1 MFVHGVVE
9 DDTIIEV
16 AAHPSAIIT
25 ALATRDR
32 LDAAIA
38 AAVGEFDRDQSWALD
53 GARSMKAWLVTF
65 TGRSPR
71 DAARLVRD
79 ARCLRALPVTAGAY
93 RSGQLTGGQLDA
105 IISHLTPTTI
115 GLFADHETELLPTL
129 FELSVGDLERVMGR
143 WQHHAD
149 AITDTEPPEPRHGL
163 HLSALA
169 SGTRILN
176 GELHPVAG
184 ATVEHALR
192 LATVDDP
199 DGTPIRPLSVKQAD
213 ALVILAEFFL
223 AHRNHDTGIRHTPHV
238 DIHVDLDT
246 LEHRH
251 GGVSEFGDGTQ
262 IPRFELER
270 LLCDSHIGRIITRG
284 RSVILDVGRRRRL
297 VTPDQRRALIQRD
310 RGCRGG
316 DCGIPAWRC
325 DAHHIHTWLTGG
337 KTDLDNLVLLC
348 SYHHH
353 LIHRHNCDT
362 KLLPDNTFTIT
373 LPNGTTLT
381 SRPPP

>member
-1 MFVHGVVE
+1 MFVDGV
-9 DDTIIEV
+9 DDDDMVDV
-16 AAHPSAIIT
+16 AAHPGAIIT
-25 ALATRDR
+25 ALAVHDR
-32 LDAAIA
+32 QQAAITV
-38 AAVGEFDRDQSWALD
+38 AVGEFDRHQSWALD
-53 GARSMKAWLVTF
+53 GARSMKAWLVAF

-79 ARCLRALPVTAGAY
+79 ARCLRQLPVTAAAY
-93 RSGQLTGGQLDA
+93 GSGQLSGGQLDA
-105 IISHLTPTTI
+105 ALCHLTPTTLP
-115 GLFADHETELLPTL
+115 LFAEHETELLPTL
-129 FELSVGDLERVMGR
+129 FELPVAHVERVMAR
-143 WQHHAD
+143 WQRHAD
-149 AITDTEPPEPRHGL
+149 AITDPEPSEPRHGL

-169 SGTRILN
+169 SGTRIIN
-176 GELHPVAG
+176 GELTPVAG
-184 ATVEHALR
+184 ATIEHALR

-199 DGTPIRPLSVKQAD
+199 DGVPIRPQSAKQAD
-213 ALVILAEFFL
+213 ALVAIAEFFL
-223 AHRNHDTGIRHTPHV
+223 AHRDHDTGIRHTPHV

-246 LEHRH
+246 LEHRAP
-251 GGVSEFGDGTQ
+251 GVSEFGDGTQ

-284 RSVILDVGRRRRL
+284 GSVILDVGRRRRL

-310 RGCRGG
+310 HGCRAGN
-316 DCGIPAWRC
+316 CGMHAWRC
-325 DAHHIHTWLTGG
+325 DAHHIRTWLNGG
-337 KTDLDNLVLLC
+337 ETDIDNLILLC

-373 LPNGTTLT
+373 LPNNTTLT